1 MILELLDECLDYGL
15 LQITDYKLLE
25 EYIKV
30 LPNIPKIDGLTD
42 KYDTSDSDD
51 SSDEDE
57 PKKETKKSK
66 SKTKIGKN
74 KKGSKKEIKSTHNQA
89 IKQM

>member
-57 PKKETKKSK
+57 PRRRPR
-66 SKTKIGKN
+66 
-74 KKGSKKEIKSTHNQA
+74 NQNLKRRLA
-89 IKQM
+89 RIRRDQRRR